1 LFRRARDSVGKDS
14 AVTDNPKAEK
24 RAAMGVCRQ
33 DTIKILKMVLDEK
46 ESDMEECLVDI
57 VKSKTDLMTRKSR
70 WIV

>member
-1 LFRRARDSVGKDS
+1 MRARESVSKDY

-33 DTIKILKMVLDEK
+33 DKIKILKMVLDEK

-57 VKSKTDLMTRKSR
+57 VKSKIDLMTRKSR